1 MKNLPSKKKALILG
15 AYLKFTNLVLTLN
28 PMPSTFNKF
37 KLFKQSIMVFVI
49 MIFTVTFISIPNADA
64 LSDSK
69 QIVLDA
75 WTLVNEGYYDPELFD
90 EIQWKKIRQKT
101 LQKQIDTT
109 EDAYSAIE
117 EMLKPLEDPYTRV
130 LRPKDYELLKAS
142 NLGSEINGVGLQ
154 LGKDDE
160 NGKIKVISTLAGSPA
175 EDAGIVSGNYI
186 EFVNGIPT
194 SNLGLANTAS
204 KLRGEKG
211 TKVLVEISL
220 EDGETKE
227 IDLERRSVDL
237 RPVRTKRLRDES
249 HTIGY
254 LRITQF
260 SESVPSK
267 IEEALQELKEKEVEG
282 IILDLRNNSGG
293 LVSSGIAVADSFL
306 RENLIVE
313 TKNRDGIKDSI
324 VSQKNTFFDGPMV
337 TLVNKGT
344 ASASEILAGAL
355 QDNGRSALM
364 GKNTYGKG
372 LIQSLKSLTE
382 DSGIAITVASYLTP
396 NGNNIQ
402 GRGII
407 PDKLLD
413 LPEAKDF
420 GSSEDKWVKNAEIYL
435 NSIVDKEGYTSEK
448 LNTGDQNNLEK
459 DIISN
464 EV

>member
-1 MKNLPSKKKALILG
+1 MIIF
-15 AYLKFTNLVLTLN
+15 FTT
-28 PMPSTFNKF
+28 TFF
-37 KLFKQSIMVFVI
+37 
-49 MIFTVTFISIPNADA
+49 SIPSAYA

-75 WTLVNEGYYDPELFD
+75 WTLVNEGYYDPEIFD

-101 LQKQIDTT
+101 LQKSIDTT

-130 LRPKDYELLKAS
+130 LRPKDYELLKSS

-154 LGKDDE
+154 LGVDE
-160 NGKIKVISTLAGSPA
+160 INGKIKVISTLAGSPA
-175 EDAGIVSGNYI
+175 EDAGIASGFFI
-186 EFVNGIPT
+186 ETVNGQ
-194 SNLGLANTAS
+194 SALELGLANTAS

-211 TKVLVEISL
+211 SKVLVQIST
-220 EDGETKE
+220 EDGEIKE

-249 HTIGY
+249 HTLGY

-260 SESVPSK
+260 SESVPKK

-306 RENLIVE
+306 NEKLIVE

-324 VSQKNTFFDGPMV
+324 ISEKNTFFDGPMV
-337 TLVNKGT
+337 TIVNKGT

-355 QDNGRSALM
+355 QDNQRSALI
-364 GKNTYGKG
+364 GKQTYGKG
-372 LIQSLKSLTE
+372 LIQSLKSLSE

-407 PDKLLD
+407 PDKILD
-413 LPEAKDF
+413 FSEAKDF
-420 GSSEDKWVKNAEIYL
+420 GSLDDKWVKDSEIYL
-435 NSIVDKEGYTSEK
+435 NSLLDKIDENSAKDFVEI
-448 LNTGDQNNLEK
+448 NNELRDYSKNDE
-459 DIISN
+459 
-464 EV
+464 

>member
-1 MKNLPSKKKALILG
+1 MIIFSTTTFFNIPS
-15 AYLKFTNLVLTLN
+15 AY
-28 PMPSTFNKF
+28 
-37 KLFKQSIMVFVI
+37 
-49 MIFTVTFISIPNADA
+49 A

-75 WTLVNEGYYDPELFD
+75 WTLVNEGYYDPEIFD

-101 LQKQIDTT
+101 LQKNIETT
-109 EDAYSAIE
+109 ENAYSAIE

-130 LRPKDYELLKAS
+130 LRPKDYELLKSS

-154 LGKDDE
+154 LGVDE
-160 NGKIKVISTLAGSPA
+160 SNKKIKVISTLAGSPA
-175 EDAGIVSGNYI
+175 EDAGIASGFFI
-186 EFVNGIPT
+186 ETVDGQ
-194 SNLGLANTAS
+194 SASELGLANTAS

-211 TKVLVEISL
+211 SKVLVQIST
-220 EDGETKE
+220 EDGEIKE

-249 HTIGY
+249 HTLGY

-260 SESVPSK
+260 SESVPKK

-306 RENLIVE
+306 NEKLIVE

-324 VSQKNTFFDGPMV
+324 ISEKNTFFDGPMV
-337 TLVNKGT
+337 TIVNKGT

-355 QDNGRSALM
+355 QDNKRSALI
-364 GKNTYGKG
+364 GKQTYGKG
-372 LIQSLKSLTE
+372 LIQSLKSLSE

-407 PDKLLD
+407 PDKILD
-413 LPEAKDF
+413 FSEAKDF
-420 GSSEDKWVKNAEIYL
+420 GSSDDKWVKDSEIYL
-435 NSIVDKEGYTSEK
+435 NSLLDNVDEKSTKDVKEITNEIKEYS
-448 LNTGDQNNLEK
+448 
-459 DIISN
+459 IIN
-464 EV
+464 E

>member
-1 MKNLPSKKKALILG
+1 MIIFFTTTSFNIPS
-15 AYLKFTNLVLTLN
+15 AY
-28 PMPSTFNKF
+28 
-37 KLFKQSIMVFVI
+37 
-49 MIFTVTFISIPNADA
+49 A

-75 WTLVNEGYYDPELFD
+75 WTLVNEGYYDPEIFD
-90 EIQWKKIRQKT
+90 EIQWKRIRQKT
-101 LQKQIDTT
+101 LQKSIDTT

-130 LRPKDYELLKAS
+130 LRPKDYELLKSS

-154 LGKDDE
+154 LGVDDI

-175 EDAGIVSGNYI
+175 EDAGIASGFFI
-186 EFVNGIPT
+186 ETVNGQ
-194 SNLGLANTAS
+194 SALELGLANTAS

-211 TKVLVEISL
+211 SKVLVQIST
-220 EDGETKE
+220 EDGEIKE

-249 HTIGY
+249 HTLGY

-260 SESVPSK
+260 SESVPKK

-306 RENLIVE
+306 NEKLIVE

-324 VSQKNTFFDGPMV
+324 ISEKNTFFDGPMV
-337 TLVNKGT
+337 TIVNKGT

-355 QDNGRSALM
+355 QDNQRSALI
-364 GKNTYGKG
+364 GKQTYGKG
-372 LIQSLKSLTE
+372 LIQSLKSLSE

-407 PDKLLD
+407 PDKILD
-413 LPEAKDF
+413 FSEAKDF
-420 GSSEDKWVKNAEIYL
+420 GSLDDKWVKDSEIYL
-435 NSIVDKEGYTSEK
+435 NSLLDKIDEK
-448 LNTGDQNNLEK
+448 STKDFVEINNEIRDYSK
-459 DIISN
+459 ND
-464 EV
+464 E

>member
-1 MKNLPSKKKALILG
+1 MIIF
-15 AYLKFTNLVLTLN
+15 FTT
-28 PMPSTFNKF
+28 SFF
-37 KLFKQSIMVFVI
+37 
-49 MIFTVTFISIPNADA
+49 SIPSAYA

-75 WTLVNEGYYDPELFD
+75 WTLVNEGYYDPEIFD

-101 LQKQIDTT
+101 LQKSIDTT

-130 LRPKDYELLKAS
+130 LRPKDYELLKSS

-154 LGKDDE
+154 LGVDE
-160 NGKIKVISTLAGSPA
+160 INGKIKVISTLAGSPA
-175 EDAGIVSGNYI
+175 EDAGIASGFFI
-186 EFVNGIPT
+186 EKVDGQ
-194 SNLGLANTAS
+194 SALNLGLANTAS

-211 TKVLVEISL
+211 SKVLVQISSD
-220 EDGETKE
+220 DGEIKE

-249 HTIGY
+249 HTLGY

-260 SESVPSK
+260 SESVPKK

-306 RENLIVE
+306 NEKLVVE

-324 VSQKNTFFDGPMV
+324 ISEKNTFFDGPMV
-337 TLVNKGT
+337 TIVNKGT

-355 QDNGRSALM
+355 QDNKRSALI
-364 GKNTYGKG
+364 GKQTYGKG
-372 LIQSLKSLTE
+372 LIQSLKSLSE

-407 PDKLLD
+407 PDKILD
-413 LPEAKDF
+413 FAEAKDF
-420 GSSEDKWVKNAEIYL
+420 GNLDDKWVKDSEIYL
-435 NSIVDKEGYTSEK
+435 NSLLDKIDENSSKDLVEI
-448 LNTGDQNNLEK
+448 NNELK
-459 DIISN
+459 DYSKN
-464 EV
+464 DE

>member
-1 MKNLPSKKKALILG
+1 MIIF
-15 AYLKFTNLVLTLN
+15 FTT
-28 PMPSTFNKF
+28 TFF
-37 KLFKQSIMVFVI
+37 
-49 MIFTVTFISIPNADA
+49 SIPSAYA

-75 WTLVNEGYYDPELFD
+75 WTLVNEGYYDPEIFD
-90 EIQWKKIRQKT
+90 EIQWKRIRQKT
-101 LQKQIDTT
+101 LQKSIDTT

-130 LRPKDYELLKAS
+130 LRPKDYELLKSS

-154 LGKDDE
+154 LGVDE
-160 NGKIKVISTLAGSPA
+160 INGKIKVISTLAGSPA
-175 EDAGIVSGNYI
+175 EDAGIASGFFI
-186 EFVNGIPT
+186 ETVNGQ
-194 SNLGLANTAS
+194 SALELGLANTAS

-211 TKVLVEISL
+211 SKVLVQIST
-220 EDGETKE
+220 EDGEIKE

-249 HTIGY
+249 HTLGY

-260 SESVPSK
+260 SESVPKK

-306 RENLIVE
+306 NEKLVVE

-324 VSQKNTFFDGPMV
+324 ISEKNTFFDGPMV
-337 TLVNKGT
+337 TIVNKGT

-355 QDNGRSALM
+355 QDNQRSALI
-364 GKNTYGKG
+364 GKQTYGKG
-372 LIQSLKSLTE
+372 LIQSLKSLSE

-407 PDKLLD
+407 PDKILD
-413 LPEAKDF
+413 FSEAKDF
-420 GSSEDKWVKNAEIYL
+420 GSLDDKWVKDSEIYL
-435 NSIVDKEGYTSEK
+435 NSLLDKIDEK
-448 LNTGDQNNLEK
+448 STKDFVEINNELRDYSKNDE
-459 DIISN
+459 
-464 EV
+464 